1 MIVKLLNLRLLQI
14 AMENFLDQLKVKINK
29 HIYIKDPE
37 SSALGKKI
45 ISGSIELIE
54 AIGFEQ
60 FTFRKLSLKINSTE
74 ASIYRY
80 FENKHKVLLYLTM
93 WYWRWMEYKVVLNTM
108 NIECPKER
116 LKRSL
121 SAVTEKVEED
131 GSFSHINEV
140 KLQRII
146 IAESSKALFTK
157 SVKEQNKDGVYNSYK
172 NLVEAISNIILEIDR
187 EYKYPHML
195 ISTVIEAAHHQR
207 FFAKNIP
214 SLTDI
219 YKNED
224 AISIFYEEMV
234 FKMISQ

>member
-1 MIVKLLNLRLLQI
+1 MD
-14 AMENFLDQLKVKINK
+14 NFIDQFKIRINK

-45 ISGSIELIE
+45 ISGSIDLIE
-54 AIGFEQ
+54 DIGFEQ
-60 FTFRKLSLKINSTE
+60 YTFRKLSVKINSTE

-93 WYWRWMEYKVVLNTM
+93 WYWRWMEYKVVLNTI

-121 SAVTEKVEED
+121 DAITEKVQED
-131 GSFSHINEV
+131 GSFSHINEI

-172 NLVEAISNIILEIDR
+172 NLVEEISKTVLEINPD
-187 EYKYPHML
+187 YKYPHML
-195 ISTVIEAAHHQR
+195 VSTVIEASHHQR
-207 FFAKNIP
+207 FFAQYIP

-224 AISIFYEEMV
+224 AISIFYEEMA
-234 FKMISQ
+234 FKMINQ

>member
-1 MIVKLLNLRLLQI
+1 MSSFLNEIRI
-14 AMENFLDQLKVKINK
+14 KINK
-29 HIYIKDPE
+29 HIFIKDPE

-45 ISGSIELIE
+45 IMGSIDLMEN
-54 AIGFEQ
+54 IGFEQ
-60 FTFRKLSLKINSTE
+60 FTFRKLSLHINSTE

-80 FENKHKVLLYLTM
+80 FENKQKVLLYLTM
-93 WYWRWMEYKVVLNTM
+93 WYWRWMEYKVELSTINLD
-108 NIECPKER
+108 CPKER
-116 LKRSL
+116 LRRSVK
-121 SAVTEKVEED
+121 AITEKVEED

-172 NLVEAISNIILEIDR
+172 NLVERISAIILEINPD
-187 EYKYPHML
+187 YKYPHML
-195 ISTVIEAAHHQR
+195 TSTVIEAGHHQR

-214 SLTDI
+214 SLTDS

-224 AISIFYEEMV
+224 AISVFYEDMV
-234 FKMISQ
+234 FKMIEQ